1 MPFVDQDEWLERS
14 ESMAYVSKEQ
24 IEHAK
29 QWDLLTYLQHVEPY
43 ELVKCSRNA
52 YATRSHDS
60 LKISNGKWF
69 WWSRG
74 FGGRTALD
82 YLIKV
87 RGISLPEAVLHLN
100 EQAAISSSP
109 EAQAIPEEGGVPF
122 TLPEA
127 YESSS
132 RVVDYLRGR
141 GIAHEVLE
149 ACLETGLLYESRNY
163 HNAVFVG
170 FDEQNEPRYA
180 AIRGTTRTRYMG
192 EVPGSDKRYAFSLT
206 AAENSAELHLFESA
220 IDLLSYCSF
229 MLLRGKDW
237 RKVHLL
243 SLAGIHRP
251 TENKEEPALPA
262 ALLSYLDRHSEVKRL
277 MLHLDNDEPGRLAAE
292 MIEQQLDQSYQ
303 LENEPPA
310 QKDVNEDLMAYKK
323 QREFP
328 SR

>member
-1 MPFVDQDEWLERS
+1 
-14 ESMAYVSKEQ
+14 MAYVSKEQ
-24 IEHAK
+24 IELAK

-100 EQAAISSSP
+100 DQHTPSSSP
-109 EAQAIPEEGGVPF
+109 AAQVFREDGAKPF
-122 TLPEA
+122 ALPEA
-127 YESSS
+127 YENAS
-132 RVVDYLRGR
+132 RVVAYLHGR
-141 GIAHEVLE
+141 GISHEVLE
-149 ACLETGLLYESRNY
+149 VCLETGRLYESRNY

-170 FDEQNEPRYA
+170 FDEHDEPRYA
-180 AIRGTTRTRYMG
+180 AIRGTTSTRYMC
-192 EVPGSDKRYAFSLT
+192 EVPGSDKRYAFSLP
-206 AAENSAELHLFESA
+206 AAENSTELHLFESA
-220 IDLLSYCSF
+220 IDLLSYCTF
-229 MLLRGKDW
+229 MLKWGKDW
-237 RKVHLL
+237 RQVHLL
-243 SLAGIHRP
+243 SLAGIYRP
-251 TENKEEPALPA
+251 TENKEGSILPA
-262 ALLSYLDRHSEVKRL
+262 ALLSYLDRHADVKRL
-277 MLHLDNDEPGRLAAE
+277 VLHLDNDEPGRLAAE
-292 MIEQQLDQSYQ
+292 MIEQQLAQSYQ
-303 LENEPPA
+303 LENEPPV

-323 QREFP
+323 QREYP